1 MSLVGRE
8 IYERVSSAALQL
20 YTESAAYAETR
31 GVIIADTKFEFGLVP
46 SDDVSSPFKVD
57 GRPMD
62 VILVDEVLTPDSSR
76 FWPREEYSEG
86 KPQASYDKQYLR
98 DWLVNVGFVKG
109 MEKGP
114 EGLGWI
120 IPPEIVEGTRKR
132 YEEALERLT
141 GESRSTT

>member
-1 MSLVGRE
+1 MELVGKE
-8 IYERVSSAALQL
+8 IYERVSSAALRL
-20 YTESAAYAETR
+20 YTEAAAYAETR

-46 SDDVSSPFKVD
+46 SEDTSSPFKVG

-76 FWPREEYSEG
+76 FWPAENYSEG
-86 KPQASYDKQYLR
+86 RPQASYDKQYLR
-98 DWLVNVGFVKG
+98 DWLVQVGFVKG

-114 EGLGWI
+114 EGQGWTI
-120 IPPEIVEGTRKR
+120 APEIVEGTRKR

-141 GESRSTT
+141 GEPRSTT